1 MVRPMSV
8 PPRGA
13 PPSSQNTA
21 PVDVHWGERIG
32 RYQVLAQLSV
42 GGMAEL
48 FLGFTSGPGGFRKY
62 VALKRILPDAQG
74 DDSFEKMFLDEA
86 RITAALNHPNIG
98 QVFEL
103 GQDGNGL
110 YLAMEFIA
118 GQNLNQLANVVRRRG
133 KAQPLGFSLSVVRD
147 VCLALHYAHTFTTPG
162 GKAYPVIHRD
172 VAQKNVMVTYDGV
185 VKLLDFGIAKARDGL
200 VRTTAGMVKGTTGY
214 MSPEQ
219 VRGETLDG
227 RSDLFAAGVM
237 LHEMLTGQ
245 RLFAGETE
253 IQEMEM
259 ILDAPIPVPS
269 ELVREIPREVSAVV
283 LKALARKRD
292 ERYANGRDMARA
304 IEAAAGKLLF
314 DADQRA
320 AFMREHFQDR
330 MEVTRRLLESADEVK
345 EPEPAGGEARS
356 TGEVFPDPSPAKQG
370 PRPQKAEAPR
380 PPPPQDEETRL
391 FVPSEPKRPAP
402 APATRARRERE
413 VDPGE
418 VSATGVTT
426 TGRRVMTREPTSGVS
441 ARRSPAEP
449 QRAGAGRFWG
459 IIAVLLV
466 LGGGLGVGAV
476 KLLGAMKEQEE
487 TGAPIPVPV
496 SELTKMRPIERPGE
510 PPGQKPA
517 PAEDPGPS
525 AVAKTQSPSQ
535 EAPKD
540 DKDAAAPA
548 EPSRTVKQGA
558 LTLVILPETGAE
570 VFLNGRLLGKTP
582 LFKKPVPVGTHQL
595 RIKGSDGKRRALSVR
610 IEAGKT
616 AQFKLSLADIPEA

>member
-1 MVRPMSV
+1 M
-8 PPRGA
+8 
-13 PPSSQNTA
+13 
-21 PVDVHWGERIG
+21 DVHWGESIG

-74 DDSFEKMFLDEA
+74 DDSFERMFLDEA

-103 GQDGNGL
+103 GRDGNGL

-118 GQNLNQLANVVRRRG
+118 GQNLNQVATVWQRRG
-133 KAQPLGFSLSVVRD
+133 KPLPLGFSLSAVRD
-147 VCLALHYAHTFTTPG
+147 VCLALHYAHGFTTPG
-162 GKAYPVIHRD
+162 GKAYPVVHRD

-200 VRTTAGMVKGTTGY
+200 VRTHAGMVKGTTGY

-237 LHEMLTGQ
+237 LHEMLTGR
-245 RLFAGETE
+245 RLFAAESE

-269 ELVREIPREVSAVV
+269 ALVREIPQEVSTVV

-304 IEAAAGKLLF
+304 IEAAAGRLLF

-320 AFMREHFQDR
+320 AFMQEHFQDR
-330 MEVTRRLLESADEVK
+330 MEVTRRLLQSADEVK
-345 EPEPAGGEARS
+345 EPQPGETDGAR
-356 TGEVFPDPSPAKQG
+356 
-370 PRPQKAEAPR
+370 PRKAEAPR
-380 PPPPQDEETRL
+380 PPPPQNEETRL
-391 FVPSEPKRPAP
+391 LVPAEAKRPAQAQPQPP
-402 APATRARRERE
+402 AQRVRRERE
-413 VDPGE
+413 ADPGE

-426 TGRRVMTREPTSGVS
+426 TGRRVMTREPVSGVS
-441 ARRSPAEP
+441 SKEKRSPAEP

-466 LGGGLGVGAV
+466 LGGGLGLGAV

-496 SELTKMRPIERPGE
+496 SELTKMRPIERPGDA
-510 PPGQKPA
+510 PGQTPA
-517 PAEDPGPS
+517 PAEEAAPS
-525 AVAKTQSPSQ
+525 ELAKTQPPA
-535 EAPKD
+535 EEAPAPKD
-540 DKDAAAPA
+540 DKDAPAAA
-548 EPSRTVKQGA
+548 EPVRTVKQGA

-582 LFKKPVPVGTHQL
+582 LFKKPVPVGTYQL
-595 RIKGSDGKRRALSVR
+595 RIKGSDGKRRTLSVR

-616 AQFKLSLADIPEA
+616 AQFKLALADIPEV

>member
-1 MVRPMSV
+1 
-8 PPRGA
+8 
-13 PPSSQNTA
+13 
-21 PVDVHWGERIG
+21 
-32 RYQVLAQLSV
+32 VLAQLSV

-74 DDSFEKMFLDEA
+74 DDSFERMFLDEA

-103 GQDGNGL
+103 GRDGNGL

-118 GQNLNQLANVVRRRG
+118 GQNLNQVANVCRRRN
-133 KAQPLGFSLSVVRD
+133 KPLPLGFSLSVVRD
-147 VCLALHYAHTFTTPG
+147 VCLALHYAHSFTTPG

-185 VKLLDFGIAKARDGL
+185 VKLLDFGIAKARDAL
-200 VRTTAGMVKGTTGY
+200 VHTHVGMVKGTTGY

-219 VRGETLDG
+219 VRGEPLDG

-245 RLFAGETE
+245 RLFEAETE
-253 IQEMEM
+253 RQEMEM
-259 ILDAPIPVPS
+259 ILDAPIPAPS
-269 ELVREIPREVSAVV
+269 TLVREVSPEVSAVV

-304 IEAAAGKLLF
+304 IEAAAGRLLF

-320 AFMREHFQDR
+320 AFMQEHFQDR
-330 MEVTRRLLESADEVK
+330 MEVTRGLLQSADEVK
-345 EPEPAGGEARS
+345 EPESGETEAAR
-356 TGEVFPDPSPAKQG
+356 
-370 PRPQKAEAPR
+370 PRKTEAPR
-380 PPPPQDEETRL
+380 PPPPQNEETRL
-391 FVPSEPKRPAP
+391 LVPAEAKRPTQAQP
-402 APATRARRERE
+402 QAQRARRERE
-413 VDPGE
+413 ADPGE

-426 TGRRVMTREPTSGVS
+426 TGRRVVTREPVSGVS
-441 ARRSPAEP
+441 SKEKRSPAEP

-466 LGGGLGVGAV
+466 LGGGLGLGAV

-496 SELTKMRPIERPGE
+496 SELTKMRPIE

-517 PAEDPGPS
+517 PAEEAGPS
-525 AVAKTQSPSQ
+525 EVAKTQPPTE

-540 DKDAAAPA
+540 DKDTAPA
-548 EPSRTVKQGA
+548 AEPARTVKQGA

-582 LFKKPVPVGTHQL
+582 LFKKSVPVGTHQL
-595 RIKGSDGKRRALSVR
+595 RIKGADGKRRTLSVR

-616 AQFKLSLADIPEA
+616 AQFKLALADIPEV